1 MKRRAYT
8 GAADLQRLQ
17 AFNAAAI
24 AVTDH
29 CGYLHPGDIPHHIYN
44 GNRGYDPT
52 ELLAIWEDDQG
63 VAAWVLANLR
73 HKGFD
78 AQVRPDL
85 RGDTFEREVLAYA
98 WERTG
103 DLMRRHAVAGGFLH
117 VEGFRGDNA
126 RVRVLTALGW
136 EVESGPPFVL
146 TRTPISAINVPAL
159 PDGFTFA
166 AAQSLAD
173 AGALAAVH
181 NGAFGSNW
189 TAESYTR
196 VMQSP
201 GYAPERELVI
211 RAPDG
216 AYAAFTIIWFDPLNR
231 AGLFEP
237 VGTHKEY
244 HRRGLGRA
252 LVLHGMQQMAATGMT
267 TATVAHFGDNDAAR
281 GLYHACGFRPWHL
294 VDSYKK
300 ACS

>member
-146 TRTPISAINVPAL
+146 TRTPISAMPKQR
-159 PDGFTFA
+159 FTIYSARTGIWSLKNASKA
-166 AAQSLAD
+166 AFLAASSLIAKASACSLA
-173 AGALAAVH
+173 ALSLIH
-181 NGAFGSNW
+181 IS
-189 TAESYTR
+189 EPTR
-196 VMQSP
+196 P
-201 GYAPERELVI
+201 Y
-211 RAPDG
+211 
-216 AYAAFTIIWFDPLNR
+216 
-231 AGLFEP
+231 
-237 VGTHKEY
+237 
-244 HRRGLGRA
+244 
-252 LVLHGMQQMAATGMT
+252 
-267 TATVAHFGDNDAAR
+267 
-281 GLYHACGFRPWHL
+281 
-294 VDSYKK
+294 
-300 ACS
+300 